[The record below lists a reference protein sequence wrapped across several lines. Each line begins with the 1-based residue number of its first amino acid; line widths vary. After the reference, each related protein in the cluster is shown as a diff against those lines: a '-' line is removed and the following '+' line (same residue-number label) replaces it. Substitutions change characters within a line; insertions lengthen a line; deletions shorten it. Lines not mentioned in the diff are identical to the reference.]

1 MRKPIL
7 AANWKMYK
15 TAAEAKEFAD
25 QLLSYLQEGASLKQP
40 IQEQVE
46 ILVCPPFTALSAFAA
61 ATQGTAVAVGGQ
73 NLYPRKEGAFTGE
86 VSPLMLKAEGAS
98 YVIIG
103 HSERRQILGEADE
116 LLNEKVKAALE
127 YGLKPILCVGETLE
141 QRRRG
146 ETADFC
152 RGQLAAAL
160 AGLDQAVCDT
170 LVVAY
175 EPIWAIGTGESASPQ
190 DAQETIALLRQWL
203 AEAYG
208 PAAAAKVRIQY
219 GGSVKPENVA
229 GYLAMPDID
238 GALIG
243 GAGLQASSFWKMLQ
257 AAADLGV

>member
-25 QLLSYLQEGASLKQP
+25 QLLSYLQEQSSQYLL
-40 IQEQVE
+40 QEQVE
-46 ILVCPPFTALSAFAA
+46 ILVCPPFTALPAFAA
-61 ATQGTAVAVGGQ
+61 ATKGTAVATGGQ

-103 HSERRQILGEADE
+103 HSERRQILGETDE
-116 LLNEKVKAALE
+116 LLNEKIKAALE

-146 ETADFC
+146 ETAAFC

-160 AGLDQAVCDT
+160 SGLGPEVCDT

-203 AEAYG
+203 AETYG
-208 PAAAAKVRIQY
+208 PDEAAKVRIQY

-243 GAGLQASSFWKMLQ
+243 GAGLQAASFWQMLQ
-257 AAADLGV
+257 AVAALEG